1 MLEQLMVTV
10 GVGAGAAGVRVLVHW
25 LAVRERERVFSRA
38 LRSRGREVTVEYR
51 DARLAVRTGR
61 GGDGDERRVER

>member
-1 MLEQLMVTV
+1 MLEQLMVTA

-38 LRSRGREVTVEYR
+38 LRSRGSEVTVEYR
-51 DARLAVRTGR
+51 DARLTVRTGR
-61 GGDGDERRVER
+61 GGDGDERRAER